1 MRISTI
7 VYEFRQGFKNI
18 GRNWMFSLASV
29 VTMAACIFLFGVFFA
44 MVTNVNFIV
53 QTVEENVAVTVFFDE
68 GTDEVEMQQ
77 VGDQIAERDEVTE
90 ITFVSAE
97 EAWEDY
103 VDTYF
108 ADDPDAADGF
118 KDDNPLANSA
128 NFEVKVDN
136 IEDQDELVAY
146 IEGLDHVRKV
156 NQSETAVNT
165 LSGFNRL
172 VSYISVAVIIILLI
186 IAIFLISMTVSTG
199 ISIRKEEIGIMKLI
213 GATNSFVSAPFLLE
227 GLILGLIGAAIP
239 LIILYIGY
247 NGVITYVMNRFQI
260 LTNVMSFLPVN
271 SVFMFL
277 LPVGLIL
284 GLGIGFVGSFI
295 TTRRHLHV

>member
-1 MRISTI
+1 
-7 VYEFRQGFKNI
+7 
-18 GRNWMFSLASV
+18 MFSLASV

>member
-7 VYEFRQGFKNI
+7 VYELRQGFKNI
-18 GRNWMFSLASV
+18 GRNWMFSIASV

-44 MVTNVNFIV
+44 MVTNINYIV

-68 GTDEVEMQQ
+68 GTDEVTMQQ
-77 VGDQIAERDEVTE
+77 IGDLIAERDEVAD

-108 ADDPDAADGF
+108 ADDPEAADGF

-128 NFEVKVDN
+128 NFEIKVNN

-156 NQSETAVNT
+156 NESETAVNT
-165 LSGFNRL
+165 LTGFNRL

-186 IAIFLISMTVSTG
+186 VAIFLISITVSNG
-199 ISIRKEEIGIMKLI
+199 ISVRKEEISIMKLI
-213 GATNSFVSAPFLLE
+213 GATNPFVSAPFLLE
-227 GLILGLIGAAIP
+227 GIILGLIGAVIP
-239 LIILYIGY
+239 LVILYLAY
-247 NGVITYVMNRFQI
+247 SNVISYIMERFQI
-260 LTNVMSFLPVN
+260 LTNVMNFLPVN
-271 SVFMFL
+271 NVFAFL
-277 LPVGLIL
+277 LPVSLIL
-284 GLGIGFVGSFI
+284 GMGIGFVGSFI